1 MSITSA
7 MPILH
12 AEELTAWCRRIFL
25 AAGVPPEVAH
35 RVAESLVESNLAG
48 HDSHGVIRVQQ
59 YIEMLS
65 DGRINPRAEP
75 RVVRETGTIAVIDG
89 GWQFGQIAARQAMD
103 AAMVKAWSHGVAVV
117 QLYQSGHVGR
127 LGEYAARALTRD
139 MVGIVTTNN
148 HGGGQV
154 LSPFG
159 GIARRLSPSPIAIAV
174 PGGRDFPIVLDM
186 TTSVVAEG
194 KVRVKRARGEK
205 LPEGWILDAQ
215 GRPSTNPADLYGPP
229 PGSLTP
235 LGGAAGH
242 KGFGLAFMIDI
253 LSGALGG
260 AGTSRADPPP
270 FRGNG
275 VFLQAI
281 HPAAFGAADR
291 FRQEVQS
298 LVDYVRSSPLAPG
311 FDRILIPGQ
320 PEHETRLERL
330 QKGIPIEDDT
340 WSKLQSIAGSLGL
353 SG

>member
-1 MSITSA
+1 

-35 RVAESLVESNLAG
+35 RVAESLVESNLTG
-48 HDSHGVIRVQQ
+48 HDSHGVIRVEQ

-65 DGRINPRAEP
+65 DGRLNPRAEP
-75 RVVRETGTIAVIDG
+75 RVVRETGTTAVIDG

-103 AAMVKAWSHGVAVV
+103 AAMVKAWSQGVAVV
-117 QLYQSGHVGR
+117 QLYQSGHIGR
-127 LGEYAARALTRD
+127 LGEYAAQALTRD
-139 MVGIVTTNN
+139 MVGMITTNN

-205 LPEGWILDAQ
+205 LPEGWILDAE
-215 GRPSTNPADLYGPP
+215 GRPSTTPADLYGPP

-242 KGFGLAFMIDI
+242 KGFALAFMIDI

-281 HPAAFGAADR
+281 NPAAFGVADR
-291 FRQEVQS
+291 FPKDVAS

-311 FDRILIPGQ
+311 CERILIPGQ
-320 PEHETRLERL
+320 PEHETRLDRL
-330 QKGIPIEDDT
+330 QKGIPIEGDT

>member
-1 MSITSA
+1 

-12 AEELTAWCRRIFL
+12 AEELTSWCRRIFL

-35 RVAESLVESNLAG
+35 RVSESLVDSNLVG
-48 HDSHGVIRVQQ
+48 HDSHGVIRVEQ
-59 YIEMLS
+59 YLEMLG
-65 DGRINPRAEP
+65 DGRVNPRAEP
-75 RVVRETGTIAVIDG
+75 RVVRESETTAVIDG
-89 GWQFGQIAARQAMD
+89 GWQFGQVAARQAMD
-103 AAMVKAWSHGVAVV
+103 TAIVKAWSHGVAVV
-117 QLYQSGHVGR
+117 QLFQSGHIGR
-127 LGEYAARALTRD
+127 LGEYAAQALTRD
-139 MVGIVTTNN
+139 MIGIVTTNN

-205 LPEGWILDAQ
+205 LPPGWILDAQ
-215 GRPSTNPADLYGPP
+215 GRPSTDPAAFYGPP
-229 PGSLTP
+229 QGSLTP
-235 LGGAAGH
+235 LGDAAGY
-242 KGFGLAFMIDI
+242 KGFALAFMIDI

-260 AGTSRADPPP
+260 AGCSRADPPP
-270 FRGNG
+270 LRGNG

-281 HPAAFGAADR
+281 NPAAFGASDR
-291 FRQEVQS
+291 FAKEVAA

-320 PEHETRLERL
+320 PEHEEKLRRL
-330 QKGIPIEDDT
+330 QNGIPIEDDT
-340 WSKLQSIAGSLGL
+340 WSKLESLAGRLGQSS
-353 SG
+353 